1 MAIYDGH
8 ISLGDDRVH
17 VILGVEEEK
26 VTLSSN
32 GREIG
37 IWGPEEI
44 EIRYLGN
51 GRYAITAEDET
62 LEFVPLDQDLFAIQ
76 FGEIDDRPA
85 SPQPGSTHGRHSPSR
100 TGQIAGDDS
109 LEPVS
114 LAPPPRPVT
123 RVAFYGL
130 VAVTGGLGLWA
141 AISMILG

>member
-8 ISLGDDRVH
+8 VSLGEDRIH

-26 VTLSSN
+26 VTLSSS

-62 LEFVPLDQDLFAIQ
+62 LEFVPLDHDSFAIQ
-76 FGEIDDRPA
+76 FGEIDDSPA
-85 SPQPGSTHGRHSPSR
+85 GPKPGHNGRHSRESSGVEDVER
-100 TGQIAGDDS
+100 
-109 LEPVS
+109 PV
-114 LAPPPRPVT
+114 AMARPPRSLT

-130 VAVTGGLGLWA
+130 AAFTGGLGLWA
-141 AISMILG
+141 AVSMLIG